1 MTAGSAGRAGR
12 GGWRGGGE
20 GPARVEVRSR
30 IALVAAGAV
39 ALAVVLVAVSAY
51 VAVRGDLV
59 GSVDQSLARTAALLE
74 HERVTHQVARAYE
87 TLSVPATGL
96 PAASAGQVGQV
107 VGTNGVAVARTRGS
121 NGLPAAAA
129 VRAVASGRG
138 GGFVVDATV
147 SGAPARLL
155 VQPFGPGLALE
166 LAAGIGGVDADLGRL
181 ADVLAAAA
189 AGGVV
194 MALGLG
200 AAVSGLALRPVR
212 RLTAAAEEVAASQ
225 DLSRRLPSEGRD
237 ELSRLA
243 TSINALLGALE
254 RSDVAQ
260 RQLVAD
266 ASHELRT
273 PLASLRTNVELL
285 ASLGAGGELGSR
297 AGGQAAGGVDSGVD
311 SGGGS
316 RAGGGGAAD
325 GEPAGLDP
333 EARRQLASDVVRQ
346 FDRVGRLVGD
356 LVELAR
362 QDRTAVGPPE
372 LVEVD
377 LAVVVEEVV
386 DDQAVLHPGVRL
398 EARVAPAPVRGVAA
412 DLARLVTNLV
422 DNAAK
427 WSPPGATV
435 EVVVEAGPPVRLS
448 VRDRGAGIEP
458 GDLAHVFDRFYRGR
472 TAGGVA
478 GSGLGLAIVRRIV
491 DVHGGTVSIE
501 STPGRGTRVEVV
513 LPAAGSALPAAPRR
527 TPTG

>member
-1 MTAGSAGRAGR
+1 M
-12 GGWRGGGE
+12 
-20 GPARVEVRSR
+20 RSR

-166 LAAGIGGVDADLGRL
+166 LAAGIGGGDADLGRL

-377 LAVVVEEVV
+377 LAAVVEEVV

-491 DVHGGTVSIE
+491 DVHGGSVSIE

-513 LPAAGSALPAAPRR
+513 LPAAGPALPATPRR
-527 TPTG
+527 SPTG

>member
-129 VRAVASGRG
+129 VRAVAGGRG

-243 TSINALLGALE
+243 TSINSLLGALE

-297 AGGQAAGGVDSGVD
+297 AGGQAAGGVDSG
-311 SGGGS
+311 GGN
-316 RAGGGGAAD
+316 RAGGGVAAD